1 MGNSQEETNPGE
13 IIQYGC
19 IQGLIMGELDD
30 IREIFA
36 DDLDYTNLE
45 GEQGDL
51 DDMIEEAAMFQEA
64 FPDIEADIEEMI
76 VQDDRVA
83 FEFTTRGTHEGTMQ
97 GMPPTGNEVA
107 ARGIG
112 FATVED
118 GLITEYKLVF
128 DRYGMFEQ
136 LGLV

>member
-1 MGNSQEETNPGE
+1 MENSQEETDPGE
-13 IIQYGC
+13 IIHYGC

-51 DDMIEEAAMFQEA
+51 DDMVEEAAMFQEA

-76 VQDDRVA
+76 VEDQSVA

-97 GMPPTGNEVA
+97 GIPPTGNEVA
-107 ARGIG
+107 ARGMG
-112 FATVED
+112 FATVEE
-118 GLITEYKLVF
+118 GLITEYKIVF